1 MGQKRKGDTLGI
13 GEFAL
18 LTAISIPALRHYHE
32 VGLLVPCGV
41 DRWTG
46 YRRYRLGQARVA
58 RIIRTLRALEMP
70 LDEVA
75 PLLEALEVD
84 WPTTRS
90 ALVTHRQR
98 LTDRVSRTTEMIQAT
113 DKLIEGEDL
122 MKGEIGPPRVVEV
135 VLNVSDLEASRAF
148 YHDVIGM
155 EFEAE
160 AHDGVPLHYH
170 GLTSRLPGNFFLF
183 TLMPCST
190 TEHYRSIVGFVVE
203 DVDEVH
209 RRAQRAGA
217 TILCEPTDS
226 DYMPRYAAFADPAGN
241 RVTVYKA

>member
-18 LTAISIPALRHYHE
+18 LTGISIPALRHYHE
-32 VGLLVPCGV
+32 VGLLVPCDV

-46 YRRYRLGQARVA
+46 YRRYRLWQARVA
-58 RIIRTLRALEMP
+58 RMIRTLRALEMP
-70 LDEVA
+70 LEQVA
-75 PLLEALEVD
+75 RLLEAREED
-84 WPTTRS
+84 WASTRS

-98 LTDRVSRTTEMIQAT
+98 LTERVSRTTEMIQAI
-113 DKLIEGEDL
+113 DKLIEGDDL
-122 MKGEIGPPRVVEV
+122 MKGEIGPPRIVEV
-135 VLNVSDLEASRAF
+135 VLNVSDLEASRTF

-160 AHDGVPLHYH
+160 THDGIPLHYH
-170 GLTSRLPGNFFLF
+170 GLTSRSPDNFFLF
-183 TLMPCST
+183 TLMPCSS
-190 TEHYRSIVGFVVE
+190 TEQYRSIVGFVVD

-209 RRAQRAGA
+209 RRAQMASA

-226 DYMPRYAAFADPAGN
+226 DYMPRYAAFADPDGN
-241 RVTVYKA
+241 RVTVYRA